1 MLDSCVTNR
10 FQYDKNLLLWLTYT
24 GEDSQ
29 VWYIVSDL
37 TAMNISYGKIIRK
50 QDIQVIIQRTC
61 MSILK
66 IRGRLYDMN
75 RVKDINL
82 KERAKNSPNL

>member
-24 GEDSQ
+24 GEDGQ

-37 TAMNISYGKIIRK
+37 YRNEYQLWKDNKKTRYIS
-50 QDIQVIIQRTC
+50 DNPED
-61 MSILK
+61 
-66 IRGRLYDMN
+66 LYKHI
-75 RVKDINL
+75 KDKGEIV
-82 KERAKNSPNL
+82 

>member
-24 GEDSQ
+24 GEDGQ

-37 TAMNISYGKIIRK
+37 YRRNEYHLWKGNKKTRYTSDNPE
-50 QDIQVIIQRTC
+50 D
-61 MSILK
+61 
-66 IRGRLYDMN
+66 LYEHI
-75 RVKDINL
+75 KD
-82 KERAKNSPNL
+82 KEQIV

>member
-24 GEDSQ
+24 GEDGQ

-37 TAMNISYGKIIRK
+37 TAMNINYGKIINK
-50 QDIQVIIQRTC
+50 QDTQVIIQKIYTN
-61 MSILK
+61 ILK
-66 IRGRLYDMN
+66 TKTRSRLYN
-75 RVKDINL
+75 EVHGK
-82 KERAKNSPNL
+82 